1 MEHVQIVKES
11 SIQEDNDVILNDV
24 WNVFT
29 SQKIPYQKWNKNME
43 PIQREEF
50 HTVKIKIWS
59 QGNLQDCQRKISQKS
74 TKRIMWVWN
83 CQMLNISKMLR
94 VSWLRTLQKFIIN
107 IRKKSHTNTAR
118 LTKWKFWK
126 TLNSMNAFCL
136 SLVMSYT
143 G

>member
-11 SIQEDNDVILNDV
+11 SIQVDNDVILNGV

-94 VSWLRTLQKFIIN
+94 VSWLRTLLKF
-107 IRKKSHTNTAR
+107 H
-118 LTKWKFWK
+118 
-126 TLNSMNAFCL
+126 
-136 SLVMSYT
+136 Y
-143 G
+143 